1 MLFHMPPLDE
11 QEADIC
17 ARVDELRL
25 ALRGQVSEQR
35 RWTGLLRRVSSARAI
50 QGSNSIEGLNVSLD
64 DAVAAVGGGE
74 PLDAPEDV
82 WAAIQG
88 YREAMTFVLQLA
100 DDPHFE
106 YDASL
111 IRSLHY
117 MMMQYDLGL
126 RPGRWRSGPVYV
138 RDERSGDIV
147 YEGPDAIEVPG
158 LMEELV
164 AELREQGPAGP
175 AVIRG
180 AMAHLNLVM
189 IHPFR
194 DGNGRMARGLQAL
207 VLAREG
213 MLEPAFVSIEEY
225 LGRNTDAYYGVLA
238 EVGGGAW
245 QPQRDA
251 RPWVRFVLTAHYRQ
265 AWTLLRRAA
274 EGERRSE
281 VLELE
286 LSRRRLPERCFGA
299 LWDAAQGF
307 RVRNATYRD
316 FAEVSLAVAGRDLKA
331 LSDTGLLVAQ
341 GQARGRYYVAS
352 EALKALEE
360 SIRRDRT
367 PIPDPFEEDR
377 RQQELPLGDSNRAG

>member
-11 QEADIC
+11 QETDVC
-17 ARVDELRL
+17 GRVDDLRL

-35 RWTGLLRRVSSARAI
+35 RWTGLLRRVTSARAI

-100 DDPHFE
+100 DDPHFA
-106 YDASL
+106 YDTSL

-117 MMMQYDLGL
+117 MMMQYDLRM

-158 LMEELV
+158 LVEELI
-164 AELREQGPAGP
+164 AELRAQDPAAP

-194 DGNGRMARGLQAL
+194 DGNGRMARGLQTL

-213 MLEPAFVSIEEY
+213 MLEPAFASIEEY
-225 LGRNTDAYYGVLA
+225 LGRNTEDYYAVLA
-238 EVGGGAW
+238 EVGGGGW
-245 QPQRDA
+245 QPRRDA
-251 RPWVRFVLTAHYRQ
+251 RPWVRFALTAHYRQ

-274 EGERRSE
+274 EGERRAE
-281 VLELE
+281 VLEQE

-299 LWDAAQGF
+299 LWDAALGF
-307 RVRNATYRD
+307 RVRNATYRE
-316 FAEVSLAVAGRDLKA
+316 FAEVSLVVAGRDLKA
-331 LSDTGLLVAQ
+331 LSDAGLLVAR
-341 GQARGRYYVAS
+341 GQARGRYYVAAD
-352 EALKALEE
+352 ALKALEA

-367 PIPDPFEEDR
+367 PIPDPFEEDL
-377 RQQELPLGDSNRAG
+377 RQQTLPLGHSARAE

>member
-1 MLFHMPPLDE
+1 MLFHTPPLDE
-11 QEADIC
+11 QEADVC
-17 ARVDELRL
+17 ARVDDLRR
-25 ALRGQVSEQR
+25 ALRGQVSEQQ
-35 RWTGLLRRVSSARAI
+35 RWTGLLRRVASARAI

-100 DDPHFE
+100 DDPHFA
-106 YDASL
+106 YDTSL

-117 MMMQYDLGL
+117 MMMQYDLDM
-126 RPGRWRSGPVYV
+126 RPGRWRPGAIFV
-138 RDERSGDIV
+138 RSEPTQEVV
-147 YEGPDAIEVPG
+147 YEGPNAIEVPR
-158 LMEELV
+158 LMDELV
-164 AELREQGPAGP
+164 AELREQDSAVP

-194 DGNGRMARGLQAL
+194 DGNGRMARGLQTL

-213 MLEPAFVSIEEY
+213 ILEPAFVSIEEY
-225 LGRNTDAYYGVLA
+225 LGRNTDAYYTVLA
-238 EVGGGAW
+238 EVGGGGW

-251 RPWVRFVLTAHYRQ
+251 RPWVRFALTAHYRQ
-265 AWTLLRRAA
+265 AHTLLRRADEA
-274 EGERRSE
+274 ERRWES
-281 VLELE
+281 LERE
-286 LSRRRLPERCFGA
+286 LRERRLPERSFGA
-299 LWDAAQGF
+299 LWDAALGF

-316 FAEVSLAVAGRDLKA
+316 FADVSLVVAGRDLKA
-331 LSDTGLLVAQ
+331 LSDAGLLVAQ

-352 EALKALEE
+352 DALKTLEA

-367 PIPDPFEEDR
+367 PIPDPFEEDL
-377 RQQELPLGDSNRAG
+377 RQQTLPLGPSARAE

>member
-1 MLFHMPPLDE
+1 MLFHTPPLDE
-11 QEADIC
+11 QEMDVC
-17 ARVDELRL
+17 ARVDDLRR

-35 RWTGLLRRVSSARAI
+35 RWTGLLRRVASARAI

-82 WAAIQG
+82 WPAIQG
-88 YREAMTFVLQLA
+88 YREAMTFVLQFA
-100 DDPHFE
+100 DDPHFA
-106 YDASL
+106 YDTSL

-117 MMMQYDLGL
+117 MMMQYDLDM
-126 RPGRWRSGPVYV
+126 RPGRWRPGSIYV
-138 RDERSGDIV
+138 RNEPTQDVV
-147 YEGPDAIEVPG
+147 YEGPNAIDVPG

-164 AELREQGPAGP
+164 AELREQDSAVP

-194 DGNGRMARGLQAL
+194 DGSGRMARGLQTL

-225 LGRNTDAYYGVLA
+225 LGRNPDAYYAVLA

-245 QPQRDA
+245 QPRRDA
-251 RPWVRFVLTAHYRQ
+251 RPWVRFALTAHYRQ
-265 AWTLLRRAA
+265 AHTMLRRADEA
-274 EGERRSE
+274 DRRWDMLER
-281 VLELE
+281 E

-299 LWDAAQGF
+299 LWDAALGF
-307 RVRNATYRD
+307 RVRNATYRE
-316 FAEVSLAVAGRDLKA
+316 FAEVSLVVAGRDLKA

-352 EALKALEE
+352 DALKTLEA

-367 PIPDPFEEDR
+367 PIPDPFEEDL
-377 RQQELPLGDSNRAG
+377 RQQTLPLGPSTRAE

>member
-1 MLFHMPPLDE
+1 MLFHSPPLDE
-11 QEADIC
+11 QEADVC

-35 RWTGLLRRVSSARAI
+35 RWTGLLRRVASARAI

-74 PLDAPEDV
+74 PLDAPVDV

-117 MMMQYDLGL
+117 MMMQYDLGM

-138 RDERSGDIV
+138 RDERSGDIG

-158 LMEELV
+158 LMEEMV
-164 AELREQGPAGP
+164 AELGEQDP
-175 AVIRG
+175 AVPAVVRG

-213 MLEPAFVSIEEY
+213 MLETAFASIEEY
-225 LGRNTDAYYGVLA
+225 LGRNTDAYYDVLA

-251 RPWVRFVLTAHYRQ
+251 RPWVRFTLTAHYRQ

-286 LSRRRLPERCFGA
+286 LSRRRLPERSVFA

-307 RVRNATYRD
+307 RVRNATYREL
-316 FAEVSLAVAGRDLKA
+316 AEVSLVVAGRDLKA
-331 LSDTGLLVAQ
+331 LSDSGLLVAQ

-352 EALKALEE
+352 NALKTLEA

-377 RQQELPLGDSNRAG
+377 RQQALPLGNSNRVA

>member
-11 QEADIC
+11 HEADVC

-35 RWTGLLRRVSSARAI
+35 RWTGLLRRVASARAI

-82 WAAIQG
+82 WPAIQG

-117 MMMQYDLGL
+117 MMMQYDLGM
-126 RPGRWRSGPVYV
+126 RPGRWRSGPAYV
-138 RDERSGDIV
+138 RDERSGDLV

-164 AELREQGPAGP
+164 AQLRDQFP
-175 AVIRG
+175 AVPAVFRG
-180 AMAHLNLVM
+180 AMAHLNLVL

-194 DGNGRMARGLQAL
+194 DGNGRMARGLQTL

-225 LGRNTDAYYGVLA
+225 LGRNTDAYYAVLA

-245 QPQRDA
+245 QPRRDA
-251 RPWVRFVLTAHYRQ
+251 RPWVRFALTAHYRQ
-265 AWTLLRRAA
+265 ARTLLRRADEA
-274 EGERRSE
+274 ERRWDM
-281 VLELE
+281 LERE
-286 LSRRRLPERCFGA
+286 IGRRRLPERCFGA
-299 LWDAAQGF
+299 LWDAALGF
-307 RVRNATYRD
+307 RVRNATHRE
-316 FAEVSLAVAGRDLKA
+316 FAEVSLVVAGRDLKA

-341 GQARGRYYVAS
+341 GQACGRYYVAS
-352 EALKALEE
+352 DALKTLEA

-367 PIPDPFEEDR
+367 PIPDPFEEDLR
-377 RQQELPLGDSNRAG
+377 PQ